1 MKKVCFFFEE
11 KKGEMVPIW
20 YEEKDKVGAVL
31 RSWLE
36 SVYVCRG
43 VQGQEVRRD
52 WGTHRRDDN
61 GRIHWDLP
69 G

>member
-1 MKKVCFFFEE
+1 MQGKILISWEGQASYLV
-11 KKGEMVPIW
+11 
-20 YEEKDKVGAVL
+20 VGAVL

-36 SVYVCRG
+36 SVYVCRR
-43 VQGQEVRRD
+43 VQGQEVGRD